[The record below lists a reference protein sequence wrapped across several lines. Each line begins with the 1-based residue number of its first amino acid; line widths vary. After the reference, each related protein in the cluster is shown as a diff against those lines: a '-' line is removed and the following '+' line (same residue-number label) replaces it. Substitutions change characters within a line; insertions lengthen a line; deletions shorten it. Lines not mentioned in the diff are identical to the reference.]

1 MGTETS
7 FHDPRYKNAC
17 VFVVKLNNPLM
28 GTETDFTAWG
38 NNMNGNEL
46 VKLNNPLMGTETGDS
61 DEVDAYVDHQSLN

>member
-1 MGTETS
+1 
-7 FHDPRYKNAC
+7 
-17 VFVVKLNNPLM
+17 M